1 MNVIGKDVIH
11 KSMGIGTIAK
21 LDGNTML
28 VQFKT
33 KDVKFIYPDAF
44 KQFLAF
50 INPNDAE
57 EMAIELST
65 IDEQKRQRY
74 LRDFRHQQ
82 TSVSTRCKNAS
93 AMQNRTSHS
102 SATSAMVA
110 LRKMAS
116 VSTVFVVIL

>member
-1 MNVIGKDVIH
+1 
-11 KSMGIGTIAK
+11 MGIGTIAK

-57 EMAIELST
+57 EMAVELST
-65 IDEQKRQRY
+65 TFIQ
-74 LRDFRHQQ
+74 FHQLIGL
-82 TSVSTRCKNAS
+82 ND
-93 AMQNRTSHS
+93 
-102 SATSAMVA
+102 
-110 LRKMAS
+110 
-116 VSTVFVVIL
+116 